1 MAQQSL
7 NPSPAPVI
15 GDDDT
20 QLLAGE
26 DPNTVHAADAAHWMK
41 IYQELTAFQQVQL
54 TRDQTDGIRLSREA
68 HLAAV
73 RFDPIA
79 TAATL
84 ARYRRRLDFWYDRR
98 WRLQGL
104 EIDPTTFI
112 ATHRG
117 RDVRLT
123 RREYELLSLLL
134 AHAGETFSAP
144 VLARRA
150 WSGALLSTAQVRIYI
165 VRLRLRLLDPGVPSR
180 IIPAPPRAHTLAC
193 EQSARPDARPLP
205 PP

>member
-7 NPSPAPVI
+7 NPGPARVI
-15 GDDDT
+15 SDDDT

-41 IYQELTAFQQVQL
+41 IYQELTAFQQVRL
-54 TRDQTDGIRLSREA
+54 TREQTDGNRLSREA

-73 RFDPIA
+73 KFDPIA
-79 TAATL
+79 TVATL

-104 EIDPTTFI
+104 EIDQTKLI

-117 RDVRLT
+117 RDVRLN

-144 VLARRA
+144 VLAQLGWR
-150 WSGALLSTAQVRIYI
+150 GALL
-165 VRLRLRLLDPGVPSR
+165 RL
-180 IIPAPPRAHTLAC
+180 
-193 EQSARPDARPLP
+193 
-205 PP
+205 